1 MTFTSG
7 PSSLLRI
14 DLLSVGLYAL
24 YSLGCCCYEC
34 CEVSLKPLH
43 RFVLL
48 FRHVEKSGYCCIKP
62 IFRLH
67 CGSVCVWD
75 CHRGNVPI
83 VLILKALKDVKVI
96 LSIVYIILV
105 FNQIW
110 ANIKGSAMTV
120 GQYTM

>member
-110 ANIKGSAMTV
+110 ANIKGSTMTV

>member
-75 CHRGNVPI
+75 CHRGNVRI

-110 ANIKGSAMTV
+110 ANIKGSTMTV

>member
-105 FNQIW
+105 F
-110 ANIKGSAMTV
+110 
-120 GQYTM
+120 

>member
-67 CGSVCVWD
+67 CGSVYVWD

-110 ANIKGSAMTV
+110 ANIKGSTMTV